1 MQHIKKTILTLV
13 ALLTMTTQA
22 WADYYVSGNGSGNW
36 CNGEMWNIVDGL
48 KMTESNG
55 IYSITFANV
64 AVPEG
69 ENVYQFKIVINNWD
83 NAFGTTAAA
92 SDIKLN
98 RTLQGTSVNDGG
110 DNIPFTI
117 TATTDVTISF
127 NPADNTYMIS
137 TTGMKVGDDANTFF
151 PVDIDWNASTKT
163 GTLTMPAGNVEVSV
177 EYYPEA
183 EIDGTLSGNN
193 VPATTDEPLIV
204 ITGEGTLTGG
214 TMQYAISTDGTKAP
228 SEGWGENMP
237 TAAGITESGTY
248 YVWYYIKGDDE
259 HSDSEMMGP
268 IEITIGAAPTYSVSL
283 NKEGL
288 NETEV
293 NAWKAKSENVPE
305 VELGSTDLQG
315 VKKGEKV
322 TVTYTG
328 QKKVIGFKVEKKAAG
343 PVSLIV
349 NPAVGQVIGADG
361 KNYADAAAATAAN
374 TTAVAMIAYVG
385 SESECTNG
393 LAIQLNASPVS
404 KKWNDAKTY
413 ASGLAAVPGGTWRL
427 PSMADWQNMFL
438 ACAVSG
444 DVSSASN
451 IMSPIKGFKEKI
463 AATGTTWK
471 SNYYWTSTEGSNSG
485 YAWYVLVDLSS
496 NTRRADFY
504 DDEDGS
510 VEENSYVLGC
520 LAF

>member
-151 PVDIDWNASTKT
+151 PVEGETNQWKLEA
-163 GTLTMPAGNVEVSV
+163 MPAGNVEVSV
-177 EYYPEA
+177 GYYPEA
-183 EIDGTLSGNN
+183 EIDGTLSLSGNN

-204 ITGEGTLTGG
+204 ITGEGTPTGG
-214 TMQYAISTDGTKAP
+214 TMQYAISTDGTNAP
-228 SEGWGENMP
+228 SEGWGTDMP
-237 TAAGITESGTY
+237 TAANITEPNTY

-259 HSDSEMMGP
+259 HSDTEP
-268 IEITIGAAPTYSVSL
+268 QCFEITIGDAPTYNVTFA
-283 NKEGL
+283 EGIDEPDKWSAEP
-288 NETEV
+288 NT
-293 NAWKAKSENVPE
+293 
-305 VELGSTDLQG
+305 G
-315 VKKGEKV
+315 VKRGDQV

-328 QKKVIGFKVEKKAAG
+328 QKKIIGFKVEKKAA
-343 PVSLIV
+343 
-349 NPAVGQVIGADG
+349 
-361 KNYADAAAATAAN
+361 
-374 TTAVAMIAYVG
+374 
-385 SESECTNG
+385 
-393 LAIQLNASPVS
+393 
-404 KKWNDAKTY
+404 
-413 ASGLAAVPGGTWRL
+413 
-427 PSMADWQNMFL
+427 
-438 ACAVSG
+438 
-444 DVSSASN
+444 
-451 IMSPIKGFKEKI
+451 
-463 AATGTTWK
+463 
-471 SNYYWTSTEGSNSG
+471 TE
-485 YAWYVLVDLSS
+485 
-496 NTRRADFY
+496 
-504 DDEDGS
+504 
-510 VEENSYVLGC
+510 
-520 LAF
+520 